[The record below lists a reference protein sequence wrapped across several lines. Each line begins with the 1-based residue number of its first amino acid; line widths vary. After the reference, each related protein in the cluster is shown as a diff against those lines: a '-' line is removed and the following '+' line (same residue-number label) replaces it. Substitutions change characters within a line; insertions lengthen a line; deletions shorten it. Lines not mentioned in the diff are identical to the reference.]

1 MRVLIVDDEEPIRF
15 VLRGW
20 LEPEGLTIV
29 EAESAEEALTLA
41 TAGDPAAVAFCDLR
55 LPGEDGLWLA
65 EQLQKLSPDTAVVMT
80 TGVHEFDAA
89 VRSLKSGVVDYLT
102 KPYPRERFIEAYRRA
117 FIAHHSRRA
126 LTMMHRELEHRQAQI
141 SQALAELELNAT
153 SSLEAMLA
161 ILRLRDHESADHAR
175 RVAHLALNLA
185 MTLHIGE
192 PQLSEIERAALLHNL
207 GRLALPDYLLT
218 KREDTLTAEERT
230 RLQSYPLHGYA
241 MLKNVPFLAAAN
253 KIALSTHEKYD
264 GSGFPHGL
272 VGDSI
277 PLEAR
282 IIGTANAFD
291 ELTSGLQGEQVTP
304 ARALEVMTTERATEF
319 DPLALG
325 ALKML
330 QPSAVPTLP

>member
-20 LEPEGLTIV
+20 LEPEGLAVV

-41 TAGDPAAVAFCDLR
+41 TAGDPPAVAFCDLR

-65 EQLQKLSPDTAVVMT
+65 EQLQKVSPDTAVVMT

-126 LTMMHRELEHRQAQI
+126 LTMMHRELEQRQAQI

-153 SSLEAMLA
+153 SSLDAMLA

-175 RVAHLALNLA
+175 RVAHLAVNLA
-185 MTLHIGE
+185 MTLQIGE

-218 KREDTLTAEERT
+218 KREDALTAEERT
-230 RLQSYPLHGYA
+230 RLQSFPLHGYA

-253 KIALSTHEKYD
+253 KIAVSTHEKYD

-282 IIGTANAFD
+282 IIGAANAYD
-291 ELTSGLQGEQVTP
+291 ELVSGLHGEQVTA
-304 ARALEVMTTERATEF
+304 ARALELMTTGRATEF
-319 DPLALG
+319 DPQVLG

-330 QPSAVPTLP
+330 QPATASSLL

>member
-1 MRVLIVDDEEPIRF
+1 MRVLIVEDEEPIRF

-20 LEPEGLTIV
+20 LEPEAVTIV

-41 TAGDPAAVAFCDLR
+41 TSDGPPAIAFCDLR

-65 EQLQKLSPDTAVVMT
+65 EQLQKVAPDTAVVMT

-126 LTMMHRELEHRQAQI
+126 LTMMQAELEQRQAQI
-141 SQALAELELNAT
+141 TDALAELELNAT
-153 SSLEAMLA
+153 SSLDAMLA
-161 ILRLRDHESADHAR
+161 ILRLRDPRSAEHAR
-175 RVAHLALNLA
+175 RVAHLSVNLA
-185 MTLHIGE
+185 MTMQIGE
-192 PQLSEIERAALLHNL
+192 PELSEIERAALLHNL
-207 GRLALPDYLLT
+207 GRLALPDHLLT
-218 KREDTLTAEERT
+218 KNEATLTAEERA

-253 KIALSTHEKYD
+253 RIAVSTHEKYD

-272 VGDSI
+272 VGESI
-277 PLEAR
+277 PLGAR
-282 IIGTANAFD
+282 IVAAANAYD
-291 ELTSGLQGEQVTP
+291 ELVSDLRGEPVSS
-304 ARALEVMTTERATEF
+304 ARALEVMSTERATEF
-319 DPLALG
+319 DPRVLS
-325 ALKML
+325 ALKTL
-330 QPSAVPTLP
+330 QPATPHL

>member
-20 LEPEGLTIV
+20 LEPEGLTII
-29 EAESAEEALTLA
+29 EAESSEQALTLVA
-41 TAGDPAAVAFCDLR
+41 TGEPPAVAFCDLR

-65 EQLQKLSPDTAVVMT
+65 EQLQKVAPDTAVVMT

-102 KPYPRERFIEAYRRA
+102 KPFPRERFIEAYRRA
-117 FIAHHSRRA
+117 FITHHSRRA
-126 LTMMHRELEHRQAQI
+126 LSMMQGELEQRQAQI
-141 SQALAELELNAT
+141 TQALAELELNAA

-161 ILRLRDHESADHAR
+161 ILRLRDPQSADHAR
-175 RVAHLALNLA
+175 RVAHLSVNVA
-185 MTLHIGE
+185 MMLQIGE

-207 GRLALPDYLLT
+207 GRLALPDHLLT
-218 KREDTLTAEERT
+218 KDDDALTAEERT
-230 RLQSYPLHGYA
+230 RIQSFPLHGYA

-253 KIALSTHEKYD
+253 RIAVATHEKYN

-282 IIGTANAFD
+282 IISAANVYD
-291 ELTSGLQGEQVTP
+291 ELVSGLQGEQVSP
-304 ARALEVMTTERATEF
+304 ARALEMMLTERSTEF
-319 DPLALG
+319 DPLVLG

-330 QPSAVPTLP
+330 QPGPVPTLS

>member
-20 LEPEGLTIV
+20 LEPEGLTII

-41 TAGDPAAVAFCDLR
+41 AAGEAPAVAFCDLR

-65 EQLQKLSPDTAVVMT
+65 EHLQKVSPDTAVVMT

-89 VRSLKSGVVDYLT
+89 VRSMKTGVVDYLT

-126 LTMMHRELEHRQAQI
+126 LTMMHRELDERQKQI
-141 SQALAELELNAT
+141 SQALAELEMNAA

-161 ILRLRDHESADHAR
+161 ILRLRDPESADHAR
-175 RVAHLALNLA
+175 RVAHLAVNLA
-185 MTLHIGE
+185 MAMQIGE
-192 PQLSEIERAALLHNL
+192 PQLSDIERAALLHNL

-218 KREDTLTAEERT
+218 KSDETLSAEERA

-241 MLKNVPFLAAAN
+241 MLKNVPFLAVAN
-253 KIALSTHEKYD
+253 KIALSAHEKYD

-277 PLEAR
+277 SLEAR
-282 IIGTANAFD
+282 IIAAANAYD
-291 ELTSGLQGEQVTP
+291 ELVSGLHGEPVSP
-304 ARALEVMTTERATEF
+304 ASALDLMTSDRAGEF
-319 DPLALG
+319 DPQVLG
-325 ALKML
+325 AMKML
-330 QPSAVPTLP
+330 QPAASPSLP

>member
-20 LEPEGLTIV
+20 LEPEGLAIV
-29 EAESAEEALTLA
+29 EAESAEAALTLA
-41 TAGDPAAVAFCDLR
+41 TAGEAPAVAFCDLR

-65 EQLQKLSPDTAVVMT
+65 EQLQKVSPDTAVVMT

-126 LTMMHRELEHRQAQI
+126 LTMMQRELEQRQTQI
-141 SQALAELELNAT
+141 TQALAELELNAA
-153 SSLEAMLA
+153 SSLDAMLA

-175 RVAHLALNLA
+175 RVAHLAVNLA
-185 MTLHIGE
+185 MTLQIGE

-218 KREDTLTAEERT
+218 KPDHALSAEERA

-253 KIALSTHEKYD
+253 KIAVSTHEKYD

-282 IIGTANAFD
+282 IIVVANAYD
-291 ELTSGLQGEQVTP
+291 ELVSGLHRDQVSP
-304 ARALEVMTTERATEF
+304 ARAVEVMTTERTTEF
-319 DPLALG
+319 DPLVLG

-330 QPSAVPTLP
+330 QPGAIPSLP